1 MSEDDEDLLEEKY
14 QEGFDTGYASAQKE
28 TIKEY
33 EDKIEDIQNEHEKAL
48 KVSYI
53 DGYNEAEDRYGRELN
68 NVSYN
73 ISVMIEQY
81 QNTIQDLRRQNY
93 DLRKENAAITR
104 SIQKST

>member
-14 QEGFDTGYASAQKE
+14 QEGFDTGYASAQEE

-33 EDKIEDIQNEHEKAL
+33 EDKIEDIQNDHEKAL
-48 KVSYI
+48 KVSYV
-53 DGYNEAEDRYGRELN
+53 DGYNEAEDKYERELN
-68 NVSYN
+68 NISYN
-73 ISVMIEQY
+73 ISAMIEQY